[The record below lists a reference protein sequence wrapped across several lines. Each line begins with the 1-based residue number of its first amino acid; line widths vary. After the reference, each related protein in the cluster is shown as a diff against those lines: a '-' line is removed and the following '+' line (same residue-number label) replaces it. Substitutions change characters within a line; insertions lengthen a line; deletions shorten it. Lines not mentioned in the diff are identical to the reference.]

1 MTTRLIKHLKMTHE
15 SSRTDFRWRNLR
27 NLVKTYIQGK
37 AVLDAGCGTGHLTLE
52 LLQDGFVV
60 TATDYSPELVDFTKG
75 VLKQAGFS
83 PGVYQLDLRNAKAL
97 AEDNYDTVICLDV
110 LEHIDDDMI
119 ALRNLKTALKPGGVL
134 IISVPA
140 LSWLYSHRDEEI
152 GHHRRYN
159 KRELLEKLTAA
170 GFEISTIKFW
180 NFIGLFPYLI
190 SEKLLKIS
198 IDKNVRNNNE
208 SRLARVANDFLNVW
222 FEYFE
227 NNLSSPIG
235 LSLIAVC
242 IRPEMQE
249 Q

>member
-1 MTTRLIKHLKMTHE
+1 MKETHE
-15 SSRTDFRWRNLR
+15 SSKVDFRWRNLR
-27 NLVKTYIQGK
+27 NLVKTHIQGK
-37 AVLDAGCGTGHLTLE
+37 TILDAGCGTGHLTLE
-52 LLQDGFVV
+52 LLQEGFSV
-60 TATDYSPELVDFTKG
+60 TAMDYSPELVDFTKG
-75 VLKQAGFS
+75 VLKQAGFFPS
-83 PGVYQLDLRNAKAL
+83 VYQLDLRNAKVL

-152 GHHRRYN
+152 GHYRRYN
-159 KRELLEKLTAA
+159 KHELLKKLTAA